1 MGAEVRKFRPV
12 PSNLKRM
19 RYGVKP
25 KVGDLRVYAQVTTM
39 EGKKKRVSFRV
50 RISERMMRYRRNL
63 LNLIR
68 AICNNILDKL
78 VPIHKYGERFPTF
91 TDLFER
97 RWVRVRKVHWYEA
110 GVVYER

>member
-1 MGAEVRKFRPV
+1 MGAEVRKFRLV

-50 RISERMMRYRRNL
+50 GISERMMRYRRNL

-68 AICNNILDKL
+68 ATCNNILDKR

-91 TDLFER
+91 TDLFKR
-97 RWVRVRKVHWYEA
+97 RWVKVRKVHWYEA

>member
-1 MGAEVRKFRPV
+1 MGVEVRRFRRV

-19 RYGVKP
+19 RYGVRRA
-25 KVGDLRVYAQVTTM
+25 GDLRVYGQVTTM
-39 EGKKKRVSFRV
+39 EGKKKRISFRV

-68 AICNNILDKL
+68 ATCNNILDKQI
-78 VPIHKYGERFPTF
+78 PIHKQGEVFSGF
-91 TDLFER
+91 GELFEET
-97 RWVRVRKVHWYEA
+97 RWVEVRKVHWYEA